1 MFISKRTCLY
11 LAITIEQRFNQ
22 SNIELLVLILAGI
35 ILRKK
40 FNIASFAAS
49 DVILHVS
56 HILLLITG
64 SFKINIL

>member
-35 ILRKK
+35 ILSKK

-56 HILLLITG
+56 RILLLITG